1 MMRSRTRC
9 DSARAIETTC
19 CRGGA
24 QGPHV
29 RVRRDVAVVQ
39 AHEQLRRLPPH
50 PGPVEQPGAARLV
63 TEEHALGHR
72 QVLHQVELLIDR
84 RDAAGQRLRRLAGR
98 QRIAVDEDLALRGRD
113 HAGYALDQRRLAGAV
128 RAEQAVHLAGV
139 DVEVDPVERA
149 HARVLLGD
157 AADLEERGRR
167 AHRDTASAWTGGTST
182 HRPSR
187 EEVSTASVI
196 SAARRPSAKTGMP
209 SAGSAPSIAA

>member
-1 MMRSRTRC
+1 MRQRPGDR
-9 DSARAIETTC
+9 DHLLG
-19 CRGGA
+19 GGA

-39 AHEQLRRLPPH
+39 AREQLGRVPPH
-50 PGPVEQPGAARLV
+50 AGTVEQPGAARLV
-63 TEEHALGHR
+63 AEEHALGHR
-72 QVLHQVELLIDR
+72 QVLDQVELLVDR
-84 RDAAGQRLRRLAGR
+84 RDAAGQRLRRLSRR

-113 HAGYALDQRRLAGAV
+113 HAGDALDQRRLAGAV
-128 RAEQAVHLAGV
+128 GPEQAVHLAGV

-157 AADLEERGRR
+157 AADLEERGCR
-167 AHRDTASAWTGGTST
+167 AHRDAASAGTAGTST

-187 EEVSTASVI
+187 EEVITASVI